1 MKSRLKFFCCALI
14 ASTGFSAC
22 KKTME
27 LPPQSNSKIIAYKV
41 PVSDGSISGVIDETD
56 KTITVYLPFYYQ
68 LDVIDP
74 EIKLANGARLSEEV
88 LPVDVL
94 DNKTTYTVTGADKSI
109 VTYKLVI
116 KMQQISPLTVKE
128 VSAENKPVVW
138 GIGYYMVNFSGNFN
152 TLDPTKIKLFLVG
165 ADNKE
170 TEMSYTTGYGPAAV
184 SVLMNKTEKIYSI
197 GYVGVPQTLDPG
209 LYTVRVKVQSLTT
222 DLKYPVK
229 LEYIL
234 PQVDYASV
242 VAKQGDTFTIKS
254 SGPVFKGLKSITI
267 KVGGQDVSLPVLN
280 YTRTMATVKIHETIP
295 VGTYTPSILFEGF
308 PIINA
313 FWPITV
319 NAK

>member
-1 MKSRLKFFCCALI
+1 MKSRLKFFCYTLLLLA
-14 ASTGFSAC
+14 GFSAC

-27 LPPQSNSKIIAYKV
+27 LPAQSNSKIISYKV
-41 PVSDGSISGVIDETD
+41 PVSDGSISGIIDETD

-74 EIKLANGARLSEEV
+74 EIKLASGAKLSEEV

-94 DNKTTYTVTGADKSI
+94 DDKTTYTITGADKSTS
-109 VTYKLVI
+109 TYKLVI
-116 KMQQISPLTVKE
+116 KLQQITPLKVNE
-128 VSAENKPVVW
+128 VSTESTPVVW
-138 GIGYYMVNFSGNFN
+138 GIGYYMIDFSGSFN
-152 TLDPTKIKLFLVG
+152 TLDPTKIRIFLVG

-170 TEMSYTTGYGPAAV
+170 TEMFYTTGYGAAAV
-184 SVLMNKTEKIYSI
+184 TVAMRATEKLYTF

-209 LYTVRVKVQSLTT
+209 LYKVRVKVQSLTT

-229 LEYIL
+229 LEFIQ
-234 PQVDYASV
+234 PQINYVSII
-242 VAKQGDTFTIKS
+242 AKQGDTFTIQT
-254 SGPVFKGLKSITI
+254 SGPVFKDLKSVTI
-267 KVGGQDVSLPVLN
+267 KVDGKDVSLPVLN
-280 YTRTMATVKIHETIP
+280 YTRTLATLKIPETVP
-295 VGTYTPSILFEGF
+295 VGTYYPSILFEGF

>member
-14 ASTGFSAC
+14 ALTGFSAC

-27 LPPQSNSKIIAYKV
+27 LPQQPNSKIIAYKV

-74 EIKLANGARLSEEV
+74 EIKLASGARLSEEV

-94 DNKTTYTVTGADKSI
+94 DTKTTYTVTGADKSTA
-109 VTYKLVI
+109 TYKLVI
-116 KMQQISPLTVKE
+116 KMQQISPLKVNE

-184 SVLMNKTEKIYSI
+184 SVMMNKTEKIYSI

-209 LYTVRVKVQSLTT
+209 LYKVRVKVQSLTT

-234 PQVDYASV
+234 PQVDYVSV
-242 VAKQGDTFTIKS
+242 IAKQGDTFTIKS
-254 SGPVFKGLKSITI
+254 SGPVFKDLKSITI
-267 KVGGQDVSLPVLN
+267 KVGGQDVPLPVLN
-280 YTRTMATVKIHETIP
+280 YTRTMATVKIPETIP

>member
-1 MKSRLKFFCCALI
+1 MKSRLKSFCCALFAI
-14 ASTGFSAC
+14 TSLSAC
-22 KKTME
+22 KKTMD
-27 LPPQSNSKIIAYKV
+27 LPQQPNSKIIAYKV
-41 PVSDGSISGVIDETD
+41 AVSDGIISGVIDETD

-74 EIKLANGARLSEEV
+74 EIKLAAGAKLLEEV

-94 DNKTTYTVTGADKSI
+94 DNKTTYTVTGADKST

-116 KMQQISPLTVKE
+116 KMQQISPLKVNE
-128 VSAENKPVVW
+128 VSTESKTTVW

-152 TLDPTKIKLFLVG
+152 TLDPTKIKIYLVG
-165 ADNKE
+165 ADEKE
-170 TEMSYTTGYGPAAV
+170 TEMFYTTGYGPAAV
-184 SVLMNKTEKIYSI
+184 NVIMNKTEKVYSI

-209 LYTVRVKVQSLTT
+209 LYKVRVKVQSLTT

-234 PQVDYASV
+234 PQVDYVSII
-242 VAKQGDTFTIKS
+242 AKQGDTFTIKS
-254 SGPVFKGLKSITI
+254 SGPVFKDLKSITI
-267 KVGGQDVSLPVLN
+267 RVAGQDVSLPVLN
-280 YTRTMATVKIHETIP
+280 YTRTLATVKIPETIP
-295 VGTYTPSILFEGF
+295 VGTYYPSILFEGF